1 MKQEYRYIFYK
12 NDEPGYKAMKV
23 RLPEEKCEKFCLDKG
38 FKSYKIMNLHS
49 LLACHLHLL
58 TDIVYLNN
66 KYYFPEDIIPYPE
79 KEPDN
84 IGKFQ
89 SSFIWD
95 NEYANDE
102 VDFEEVYNKQTFSRG
117 FGYLWTEVTTKIIL
131 PDKTVELAPI
141 AQEIVKYLSEFLNKL
156 KKENHAIY
164 INEEY
169 SSFKWLA
176 WIKDEKVRLIHQN
189 YQEADVITEFD
200 VLLDKAWFFHF
211 GFNMIETMKNY
222 AKSDLK
228 RYQKYVL
235 EKYGKLCKESI
246 SYPNTEPADVGK
258 FEIRTEV
265 KYNNEQDFED
275 TYNTK
280 DELFTS
286 VYTYLTLDNNEE
298 EVIIIA
304 QDFSK
309 NFPFFLVE
317 LENIEN
323 AVYDDCKYTE
333 TKLYGWIKG
342 DKVRLVYQDFSSDEH
357 EIIFDIMVEKDWFF
371 KTSEKLIK
379 QMKEITEQEE
389 QRYNKYIK
397 EKYGESVKQDEN
409 N

>member
-38 FKSYKIMNLHS
+38 FKNYKIVNLSS
-49 LLACHLHLL
+49 LKAHELHLL
-58 TDIVYLNN
+58 SDIVYLDN
-66 KYYFPEDIIPYPE
+66 KYYFPEDIIPYPNS
-79 KEPDN
+79 KPNN

-102 VDFEEVYNKQTFSRG
+102 VDFEEVYNKQTFNRG
-117 FGYLWTEVTTKIIL
+117 FGYLWTEITTKIIL

-246 SYPNTEPADVGK
+246 SYPNTEPADIGK
-258 FEIRTEV
+258 FKIRTEV
-265 KYNNEQDFED
+265 NYNNDEDFESI
-275 TYNTK
+275 YKSK
-280 DELFTS
+280 DEILTP
-286 VYTYLTLDNNEE
+286 VYASLALADKE
-298 EVIIIA
+298 EVVLIA

-309 NFPFFLVE
+309 KFPAFLSE
-317 LENIEN
+317 LDNIEN
-323 AVYDDCKYTE
+323 AVYDDYKYTE
-333 TKLYGWIKG
+333 TKLYSWIKG
-342 DKVRLVYQDFSSDEH
+342 NKVRLTYQDFSCDEQ
-357 EIIFDIMVEKDWFF
+357 EIIFDILVDKTWFF
-371 KTSEKLIK
+371 KTANKIIEDMKKISEA
-379 QMKEITEQEE
+379 EE
-389 QRYNKYIK
+389 YRYNKY
-397 EKYGESVKQDEN
+397 VKRKN
-409 N
+409 NK